1 MWDQYYDWMISDLID
16 LIIVFIVMGAFFS
29 YILIL
34 NDFLNKNQL
43 CELLRNIYNLHQS
56 GSDIIYIYLILN

>member
-1 MWDQYYDWMISDLID
+1 MISDLID
-16 LIIVFIVMGAFFS
+16 LIIVFYSDGCFFFS

-56 GSDIIYIYLILN
+56 GSDIYIYT